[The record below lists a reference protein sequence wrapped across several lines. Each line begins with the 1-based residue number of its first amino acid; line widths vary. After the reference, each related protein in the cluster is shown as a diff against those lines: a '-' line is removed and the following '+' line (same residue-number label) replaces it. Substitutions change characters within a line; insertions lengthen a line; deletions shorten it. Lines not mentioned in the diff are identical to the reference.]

1 MNWRSF
7 EEWGRSLEGFVT
19 PFLLECIFQHA
30 LQSSVMVL
38 PWAALYHVLDPL
50 SGGRIQRLLRTGGP
64 PICQVQDAYLNIL
77 LRSVSMRRITSRYF
91 TGIGFMPTSKDMYD
105 RIFQRI
111 KDQVS
116 RQGAVPEKRPPAASP
131 QPAALPG
138 FPRWPG
144 DPGSDRAIPSLREL
158 EDLRPRLLAAL
169 VALRSAARAAQEGVA
184 AAFARGCPAAD
195 CTLLRHSIAAG
206 CLYRGST
213 IRDALLCR
221 AQDRWALAA

>member
-1 MNWRSF
+1 MTDDCSAFSSTHYSHRSWYCGAKVILMNWRSF

-19 PFLLECIFQHA
+19 PFLLECVFQHA

-64 PICQVQDAYLNIL
+64 PICQVQDAYLTTW

-111 KDQVS
+111 KDQV
-116 RQGAVPEKRPPAASP
+116 PPGN
-131 QPAALPG
+131 L
-138 FPRWPG
+138 
-144 DPGSDRAIPSLREL
+144 L
-158 EDLRPRLLAAL
+158 E
-169 VALRSAARAAQEGVA
+169 
-184 AAFARGCPAAD
+184 
-195 CTLLRHSIAAG
+195 
-206 CLYRGST
+206 
-213 IRDALLCR
+213 
-221 AQDRWALAA
+221 W